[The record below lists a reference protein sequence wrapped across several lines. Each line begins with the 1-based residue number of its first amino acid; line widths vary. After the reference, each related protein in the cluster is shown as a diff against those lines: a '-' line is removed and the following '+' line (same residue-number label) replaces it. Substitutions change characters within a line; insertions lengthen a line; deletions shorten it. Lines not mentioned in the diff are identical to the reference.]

1 MSFLSVAA
9 DRRAYLALVYA
20 MLRFPLAVAYLIF
33 FATGLSTALGLLPV
47 GVGIAVLFVVL
58 LAAWGCAVFEREL
71 GRWWFGF
78 ELRPMAPPATPGRT
92 WWRKALD
99 FALNWVTWRSLLFVI
114 IQIPLGVLYFSV
126 VGFLSTVSVA
136 LMAAPA
142 IYAFDVASL
151 APGDPRI
158 NALGLSDGA
167 GTQATTL
174 ALAAAGVL
182 LGLATLHVAR
192 AIALGYGSLIR

>member
-20 MLRFPLAVAYLIF
+20 MLRFPLAVGYLIF

-78 ELRPMAPPATPGRT
+78 ELRPMAPPGTPGRT
-92 WWRKALD
+92 WWRTALD
-99 FALNWVTWRSLLFVI
+99 FTLNWVTWRSLLFVVL
-114 IQIPLGVLYFSV
+114 QIPLGLVYFAV
-126 VGFLSTVSVA
+126 VGVLATASVA
-136 LMAAPA
+136 LLAAPLA
-142 IYAFDVASL
+142 YALDLATL
-151 APGDPRI
+151 APGDSNI
-158 NALGLSDGA
+158 SA
-167 GTQATTL
+167 
-174 ALAAAGVL
+174 
-182 LGLATLHVAR
+182 
-192 AIALGYGSLIR
+192 